1 MISRFFI
8 DRPIFA
14 TVLSI
19 IIAIAGIISVR
30 VLPISQYPAVVPP
43 KVSVQASYPGA
54 SAQTIARTVA
64 APLEQAINGTPKMT
78 YISSTSSDSGSA
90 NITATFA
97 IGSNPNQDTINVNN
111 RVQTAKSQLPSTV
124 TATGLKV
131 RKKSSNILQVVV
143 LYSPHQT
150 FGPTYIANY
159 GLVNVISALKRV
171 NGVGQV
177 QLFSHQNYSM
187 RIWLKPAKMA
197 KYHLSTTDIKNA
209 IRDQNSQFAAGKFGA
224 RPYGGE
230 NIAFTFK
237 ASAKGRFKR
246 VKQFKNIILRAKPN
260 GQVLRLKNVA
270 RVQLGA
276 QSYATSHTLNNK
288 PAVPMAIYLEPGAN
302 ALATAQRVR
311 ARMAQL
317 GSHMPQGLTYKIP
330 FNTTKF
336 VQASIHDVF
345 FTLLIS
351 MALVMAVIFIFL
363 QNIRATLIPMAAVP
377 VALLGTVGG
386 IYILG
391 FSINLLTLF
400 GMILA
405 IGMVVD
411 DAIVVIENCERHMSD
426 EGLPAR
432 AAAMQAMKEVTGPV
446 IAVVL
451 SLDAVFVPVG
461 FLGGLAGRMYT
472 QFAITIAISITIS
485 GFVAL
490 TLTPALCAT
499 FLKPRQS
506 KPLLPFRLF
515 NRGFSALTKAYLWG
529 VNFLLRYAL
538 VGVVL
543 FCGVIGATWV
553 LAQNVP
559 SGLIPQEDEGYIFAL
574 YNLPP
579 ASSLQ
584 RTSKVGHKLTAKE
597 LKAMPGVSNV
607 VDVPGFDFLAG
618 ANRTFSGVEFLT
630 LKNWGKRKSNSFQDV
645 KKVFGIGAG
654 VTSAQVLAFNPPPI
668 LGLSTTGGFTG
679 YLQNVAG
686 GSYKEIKQEADK
698 LVAAANKNPALKRVN
713 STLKTNI
720 PRYKVKLDRAKA
732 KSLGVPVSH
741 VFNTLQATF
750 GQLFVNYFS
759 KLGRNFQVNL
769 QSDAQYRM
777 KPKDL
782 DGVYVK
788 STTTNNMIPISS
800 LVSFHRTTGADI
812 VERYNVF
819 PAAKIRGKP
828 AQGYSSG
835 QADAAIKQVAN
846 KVLGQN
852 YRFQF
857 TGTAYQAQKVGSSSI
872 MALGFGVVMVFL
884 ILAAL
889 YEQWTLPLA
898 VLTAVPFAALGAFVA
913 VWLKGI
919 NNNIYFTVGMLVLIG
934 LAAKNAILIV
944 EFALI
949 AHQEGRTPADAARQ
963 AARLRFR
970 PIVMTSL
977 TFILASVPLITATGA
992 SANSRIALGTTVIGG
1007 MLSATAFAIL
1017 FVPLAY
1023 DLFQRFSERFSSHS
1037 LSTESDNTERGDAG
1051 HRLTGGDTQQSPDQR
1066 EDDRSDDNA

>member
-14 TVLSI
+14 TVISI
-19 IIAIAGIISVR
+19 IIALAGIISVR

-43 KVSVQASYPGA
+43 QVSVQASYPGA
-54 SAQTIARTVA
+54 SAETIANTVA
-64 APLEQAINGTPKMT
+64 APLEQAINGTPNMI
-78 YISSTSSDSGSA
+78 YLSSTSSDSGQA
-90 NITATFA
+90 NITVTFA
-97 IGSNPNQDTINVNN
+97 IGSDPDQDTINVNN
-111 RVQTAKSQLPSTV
+111 RVQTATSQLPSTV

-131 RKKSSNILQVVV
+131 RKKSSSILQVVL

-150 FGPTYIANY
+150 FDPTYIANY

-171 NGVGQV
+171 DGVGQV
-177 QLFSHQNYSM
+177 QLFSQQNYSM
-187 RIWLKPAKMA
+187 RIWLNPAKMA
-197 KYHLSTTDIKNA
+197 RYNLTTTDIKNA

-224 RPYGGE
+224 RPYGGA

-237 ASAKGRFKR
+237 ASAQGRFKT
-246 VKQFKNIILRAKPN
+246 VKQFKNIILRAQSGGK
-260 GQVLRLKNVA
+260 VLRLKDVA

-276 QSYATSHTLNNK
+276 ESYATGHSLNNK

-317 GSHMPQGLTYKIP
+317 GSNMPEGLTYKIP

-336 VQASIHDVF
+336 VQASIHEVF

-351 MALVMAVIFIFL
+351 MMLVMAVIFVFL
-363 QNIRATLIPMAAVP
+363 QNVRATLIPMAAVP

-411 DAIVVIENCERHMSD
+411 DAIVVIENCERHMSE

-432 AAAMQAMKEVTGPV
+432 DAAIQAMKEVTGPV

-451 SLDAVFVPVG
+451 ALDAVFVPVG

-472 QFAITIAISITIS
+472 QFAITIAIAITIS

-515 NRGFSALTKAYLWG
+515 NRGFAALTDAYLWG
-529 VNFLLRYAL
+529 VNFLIRYAL
-538 VGVVL
+538 VGVLL
-543 FCGVIGATWV
+543 FCGVMGATWV
-553 LAQNVP
+553 VSQQVP
-559 SGLIPQEDEGYIFAL
+559 SGLIPQEDQGYIFAL
-574 YNLPP
+574 YTLPP

-584 RTSKVGHKLTAKE
+584 RTMKVGHELTTKE
-597 LKAMPGVSNV
+597 LKNMPGVANV
-607 VDVPGFDFLAG
+607 IDVPGFDFLAG
-618 ANRTFSGVEFLT
+618 ATRTFAGVEFLT
-630 LKNWGKRKSNSFQDV
+630 LKDWGDRKASSFQDV

-654 VTSAQVLAFNPPPI
+654 VTSANVLAFNPPPI

-686 GSYKEIKQEADK
+686 GSYKDIKKEADK
-698 LVAAANKNPALKRVN
+698 LVAAANKNPALNGVAT
-713 STLKTNI
+713 TLTTDV
-720 PRYKVKLDRAKA
+720 PRYDVKLDRAKA
-732 KSLGVPVSH
+732 KALGVPISN
-741 VFNTLQATF
+741 VFDTLQATF

-777 KPKDL
+777 KPGDL
-782 DGVYVK
+782 AGVYVQ
-788 STTTNNMIPISS
+788 STTTQKMIPISS
-800 LVSFHRTTGADI
+800 LVSFHRTTSADI

-819 PAAKIRGKP
+819 PAAKIRGNP
-828 AQGYSSG
+828 APGYSSG
-835 QADAAIKQVAN
+835 QADAAMKQVAD

-857 TGTAYQAQKVGSSSI
+857 TGTAYQAQKVGSSSL

-944 EFALI
+944 EFAVI
-949 AHQEGRTPADAARQ
+949 EHNAGRTPADAARA

-970 PIVMTSL
+970 PIIMTSL
-977 TFILASVPLITATGA
+977 TFILASVPLITASGA
-992 SANSRIALGTTVIGG
+992 SSNSRIALGTCVIGG

-1023 DLFQRFSERFSSHS
+1023 DLLQRGSERFSRKSGQ
-1037 LSTESDNTERGDAG
+1037 STSATRKPADQEKQ
-1051 HRLTGGDTQQSPDQR
+1051 LT
-1066 EDDRSDDNA
+1066 EDDGSHQLTDQSDDGDNNHA